1 MSSESSDAISSNTR
15 FRLLRKLPGRALG
28 HETVFVD
35 PNARRVFSLN
45 SVGGIVWAAVER
57 GESEGEIVAAVV
69 RRFQVDEPRARRDV
83 DEFLRRLEAL
93 DLAVREEPTP

>member
-1 MSSESSDAISSNTR
+1 
-15 FRLLRKLPGRALG
+15 
-28 HETVFVD
+28 
-35 PNARRVFSLN
+35 VFSLN